1 MKFLLRLFVLFE
13 DIFNSTPVRRP
24 NDEREERDASRSSGN
39 DNDDDVYGS
48 SV

>member
-1 MKFLLRLFVLFE
+1 VKFQLRLFCLN
-13 DIFNSTPVRRP
+13 IFNSTPVRRP
-24 NDEREERDASRSSGN
+24 NDEREERDASRSCSN